1 MGGTVDFDLKIWRF
15 ENAYVIRIFC
25 NFEHAI
31 PSKSTMKKEKPLL
44 LEIPNP
50 CHENWAEMTPM
61 GMGRFCSH
69 CQKTVTDI
77 TKMTDEQVLG
87 LFKQSTD
94 THCIRAFASQLNR
107 PITLPTTQEPTR
119 FYRIALALGLT
130 LVLTTGAD
138 AYARP
143 RPPLVR
149 YNYVLDKDDS
159 TRKETIGTDTIKIS
173 GIVVDEGGNPFP
185 GAVVKV
191 MQGGIIKGGTV
202 TEDDGSFEIR
212 PLRTLTQNGTYQ
224 LEISSFGYEKKLLT
238 INREQMLNG
247 ESLILNLKM
256 AVDTHK
262 VFQVGLITRQ
272 PQRPRPIEHKEF
284 DDKERPSLPQL
295 SDYNDLKVVP
305 KKEIQKGN
313 NKTYNAKDLKNF
325 GL

>member
-1 MGGTVDFDLKIWRF
+1 MGRTVDFDLKIWRF

-31 PSKSTMKKEKPLL
+31 ASKSTMKKQKPLI

-50 CHENWAEMTPM
+50 CTENWANMSPM
-61 GMGRFCSH
+61 GLGRFCSH

-107 PITLPTTQEPTR
+107 PITLPNTQEPTR

-149 YNYVLDKDDS
+149 YNYVLDTDDS
-159 TRKETIGTDTIKIS
+159 TRKETIGKDTMKIS
-173 GIVVDEGGNPFP
+173 GIVVDESGNPFP
-185 GAVVKV
+185 GVIVTLKSNGLTKA
-191 MQGGIIKGGTV
+191 GT
-202 TEDDGSFEIR
+202 TTDDEGSFEII
-212 PLRTLTQNGTYQ
+212 LTPKLKEEDTFDLKFSTVSYITY
-224 LEISSFGYEKKLLT
+224 T
-238 INREQMLNG
+238 I
-247 ESLILNLKM
+247 
-256 AVDTHK
+256 
-262 VFQVGLITRQ
+262 VGLRSNHTYLGKIKVKMKQ
-272 PQRPRPIEHKEF
+272 DNQRLIMGMFVTPTKPIEK
-284 DDKERPSLPQL
+284 S
-295 SDYNDLKVVP
+295 
-305 KKEIQKGN
+305 GT
-313 NKTYNAKDLKNF
+313 KTYNAKDLKNF